1 MRHKRKRG
9 EVELGFAGL
18 ALLRSYPP
26 GARSELISEIS
37 EKLKEEGWAD
47 YEVEIDEFDI
57 DAGYRLWAETYDGF
71 PNPLVDL
78 EEPVIRSMIDRLSN
92 WRRRRRGMW
101 DGQTCR
107 LPRGPRQHC
116 NRNRFIRGDVGKGS
130 PASTHD

>member
-26 GARSELISEIS
+26 GARSELISEIT

-78 EEPVIRSMIDRLSN
+78 EEPVIRSMIDRLPTGVAVDAAS
-92 WRRRRRGMW
+92 GS
-101 DGQTCR
+101 
-107 LPRGPRQHC
+107 LPRGPRLLGLP
-116 NRNRFIRGDVGKGS
+116 F
-130 PASTHD
+130 ALAWEL